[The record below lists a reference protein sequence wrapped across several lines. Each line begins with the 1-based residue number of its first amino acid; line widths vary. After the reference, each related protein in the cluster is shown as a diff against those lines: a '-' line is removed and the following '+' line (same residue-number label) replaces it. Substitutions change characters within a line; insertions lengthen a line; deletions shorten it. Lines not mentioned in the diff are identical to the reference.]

1 MLASGKARSTV
12 AAYLSTVRACY
23 RAVITDNAI
32 RQMLFDQAA
41 QEIGLDAPADRKA
54 WVDEVLTRIEN
65 AIDPAKSKV
74 RQITRQDVPDSEHLR
89 LTGEQASSL
98 LAAPGVITL
107 AGLRDTSII
116 ALLLCTGVREAELCS
131 LDVKDLRQTLG
142 GELALHI
149 REGKGCK
156 ERLVPYGALDWA
168 LVIVDKW
175 LGVTGISGGPVF
187 HGFYKGC
194 KRLRPGRL
202 SVRAV
207 GYILDAYPITVG
219 GRIRTVKP
227 HDCRR
232 TYARR
237 LHDAGMELVA
247 IQQNLGH
254 SDLRTT
260 LKYVGALDAERRRA
274 PLIYSF
280 DLARL
285 NETPTQ
291 QTLKEEHGR

>member
-1 MLASGKARSTV
+1 
-12 AAYLSTVRACY
+12 
-23 RAVITDNAI
+23 
-32 RQMLFDQAA
+32 
-41 QEIGLDAPADRKA
+41 
-54 WVDEVLTRIEN
+54 
-65 AIDPAKSKV
+65 
-74 RQITRQDVPDSEHLR
+74 
-89 LTGEQASSL
+89 
-98 LAAPGVITL
+98 
-107 AGLRDTSII
+107 
-116 ALLLCTGVREAELCS
+116 
-131 LDVKDLRQTLG
+131 
-142 GELALHI
+142 
-149 REGKGCK
+149 
-156 ERLVPYGALDWA
+156 
-168 LVIVDKW
+168 
-175 LGVTGISGGPVF
+175 
-187 HGFYKGC
+187 
-194 KRLRPGRL
+194 
-202 SVRAV
+202 VRAV